1 MPEHIAFI
9 MDGNGRWATS
19 RGLKRS
25 AGHYAGAET
34 LDKVTRLCYKKGVKT
49 VTFYAFSTENW
60 RRPAEE
66 VAALTNILTEY
77 LKKMIGYFEEDSDE
91 IYTHT
96 RVRFIGDTKVFNL
109 IQRNMIDKITRV
121 SEKSEK
127 KMEMN
132 IDGTVMMDM
141 ILEPSTAHL
150 QTNLKM
156 DVFGQQQEYNMETYQ
171 FTQSD
176 QLIAVSNDGSG
187 WTRFED
193 SSELQNIAGFK
204 DLFDYGL
211 MSDLDPKVTGSDKI
225 NDKDVWCIQFT
236 EGMEELLELLNSEEL
251 DTASKALLTSMGK
264 SIKINCKVYIDK
276 ETNRYVKGV
285 GEITGLN
292 DFLSSLMSGATDAD
306 AKLTIDTFEIT
317 VDYDKYNEIKDIQIP
332 QDAKDA
338 VLTDSDSEQA

>member
-1 MPEHIAFI
+1 MDTNSLNVPEHIAFI

-60 RRPAEE
+60 RSPAEE

-132 IDGTVMMDM
+132 IAVNYGGRAEIVAAVNSFIKEHKGKKITEQDICDR
-141 ILEPSTAHL
+141 IYTA
-150 QTNLKM
+150 
-156 DVFGQQQEYNMETYQ
+156 GQP
-171 FTQSD
+171 D
-176 QLIAVSNDGSG
+176 PDLIVRTAGEMRLSNFLIWQAAYSEFVSVPVCWPD
-187 WTRFED
+187 FE
-193 SSELQNIAGFK
+193 EK
-204 DLFDYGL
+204 DLDAAIEEYSHRTRKFGGL
-211 MSDLDPKVTGSDKI
+211 K
-225 NDKDVWCIQFT
+225 
-236 EGMEELLELLNSEEL
+236 
-251 DTASKALLTSMGK
+251 
-264 SIKINCKVYIDK
+264 
-276 ETNRYVKGV
+276 
-285 GEITGLN
+285 
-292 DFLSSLMSGATDAD
+292 
-306 AKLTIDTFEIT
+306 
-317 VDYDKYNEIKDIQIP
+317 
-332 QDAKDA
+332 
-338 VLTDSDSEQA
+338 

>member
-1 MPEHIAFI
+1 MKKKRFFKAAAAICLSFALLPFAGCAQMPDAKTLMEKADEEMKKLDSYASTINLV
-9 MDGNGRWATS
+9 MDM
-19 RGLKRS
+19 
-25 AGHYAGAET
+25 E
-34 LDKVTRLCYKKGVKT
+34 
-49 VTFYAFSTENW
+49 
-60 RRPAEE
+60 
-66 VAALTNILTEY
+66 
-77 LKKMIGYFEEDSDE
+77 
-91 IYTHT
+91 
-96 RVRFIGDTKVFNL
+96 
-109 IQRNMIDKITRV
+109 
-121 SEKSEK
+121 SESGGK

-225 NDKDVWCIQFT
+225 NDKDVWCVQFT